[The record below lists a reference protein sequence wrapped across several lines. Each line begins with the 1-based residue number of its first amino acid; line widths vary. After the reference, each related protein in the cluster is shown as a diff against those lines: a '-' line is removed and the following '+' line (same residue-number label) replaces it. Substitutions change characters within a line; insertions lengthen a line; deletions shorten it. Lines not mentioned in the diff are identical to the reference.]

1 MGASRVDAGRDAL
14 VIVATILTTSAT
26 KLFSSEEERIDA
38 YKVTSTNLVAE
49 TVPENCGPKPRPAVC
64 LPWPRLG

>member
-1 MGASRVDAGRDAL
+1 MDASLVDAGRDTL
-14 VIVATILTTSAT
+14 VIVTTILTTSA

-49 TVPENCGPKPRPAVC
+49 TVPENFGPKPGPAVC